1 MLKGNQRMETPI
13 NVETGPM
20 DAVTIKRRSSNS
32 YNKKKKKKKKK
43 KRERLDIHKQKIKKG
58 EKKGGGAY
66 LQDEGSLSPR
76 CKGQMYP
83 C

>member
-20 DAVTIKRRSSNS
+20 DAVTIKFAQRRSSNS

-43 KRERLDIHKQKIKKG
+43 KIERLDIHKQKIKKG
-58 EKKGGGAY
+58 EKKGGG
-66 LQDEGSLSPR
+66 GIPSGRRFPKSP
-76 CKGQMYP
+76 M
-83 C
+83 